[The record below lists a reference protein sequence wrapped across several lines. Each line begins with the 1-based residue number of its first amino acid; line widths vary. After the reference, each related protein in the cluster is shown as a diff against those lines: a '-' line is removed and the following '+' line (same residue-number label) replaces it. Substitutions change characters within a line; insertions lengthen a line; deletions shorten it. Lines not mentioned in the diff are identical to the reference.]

1 MNDSSSGTDMPPPV
15 IIHPLSVCGKVDSI
29 SYYQFIYTP
38 DMKHNSI
45 CILGGTGFVGKHIAS
60 RLSSSAKRVR
70 ILTRNRNNHRDL
82 LVLPNIELIEANI
95 TDGSELEKHL
105 DGMDAVIN
113 LVGILNEKQHNGD
126 GFRKVHVELPK
137 NILNTCIKLNIPR
150 IVHMSALNA
159 DANLGP
165 SFYLRTKG
173 EGENALHTFS
183 SSRLAVTS
191 FRPSVIFGPGD
202 SFLNRFAGLLKMTPY
217 IFPLACAQARFAP
230 VYVGDVADRFVASID
245 DKNTYG
251 KHYNLCGPEEY
262 TLKELVEYSA
272 SMLGLKRRI
281 IALPDFI
288 GKMQAHMLEWFPGKP
303 FSIDNYNSLK
313 QDSVCP
319 SGEHEPTTLDMI
331 VPSYLGDANRQTG
344 YDALRK
350 IARRP

>member
-1 MNDSSSGTDMPPPV
+1 MNDSSSCTNVLLLPTIYPV
-15 IIHPLSVCGKVDSI
+15 SLYGKVDSI
-29 SYYQFIYTP
+29 SWFQFIYIP

-45 CILGGTGFVGKHIAS
+45 CILGGTGFVGKNIAS
-60 RLSSSAKRVR
+60 RLANTAKRVR
-70 ILTRNRNNHRDL
+70 ILTRNRNNHREL

-95 TDGSELEKHL
+95 YDSSELERHL

-126 GFRKVHVELPK
+126 GFRKVHAELPK
-137 NILNTCIKLNIPR
+137 SILNTCIKLNIPR

-183 SSRLAVTS
+183 SHRLAVTS

-230 VYVGDVADRFVASID
+230 VYVGDVADRFIAAID
-245 DKNTYG
+245 DRSTYG
-251 KHYNLCGPEEY
+251 KHYNLCGPEEF
-262 TLKELVEYSA
+262 TLKELVEYTA
-272 SMLGLKRRI
+272 RTLGLKRHI

-288 GKMQAHMLEWFPGKP
+288 GKMQAYMLEWFPGKP

-319 SGEHEPTTLDMI
+319 GGEHEPTTLDMI
-331 VPSYLGDANRQTG
+331 VPSYLGNTNRQTG
-344 YDALRK
+344 YDMLRK